1 MAEQT
6 TKSPCLI
13 HFDGRRGPLTAFTDV
28 SFKKFLLFREQ
39 WVALD
44 GEQKKSGGKITQCC
58 KRRRDTNESRKPL
71 LPQRMLFQI
80 Y

>member
-6 TKSPCLI
+6 IKSRCLI
-13 HFDGRRGPLTAFTDV
+13 HFDGKRGSLTAFTDV

-44 GEQKKSGGKITQCC
+44 GEQKQVAEKSFSVVKDAEIP
-58 KRRRDTNESRKPL
+58 TNPEN
-71 LPQRMLFQI
+71 F
-80 Y
+80 